1 MSTLSPESTTTTI
14 EPNVN
19 YKTRKFTDI
28 FFGILY
34 VLNFIGFVVC
44 GAIIVKNSHHK
55 YDIDAETGDR
65 TISQYYYNDA
75 LECCTPTSDSEKPSS
90 YGICYHFN
98 DLVEYDDPFQMTMDD
113 GDDQVVRQRRGRYLQ
128 AGNSRFDGDEGI
140 FDAFLEAP
148 EIIVGLL
155 GLTVGITIIWA
166 LLLRYFSKPVVFVT
180 EAVKIGALIALA
192 VYQEDQ
198 SSRIVFILLAIALAI
213 YTWFCRIKII
223 LAAKMIE
230 QSVIA
235 LSKNPAV
242 FLGGI
247 FTKLLFAGNAALFVF
262 FFSKSFDV
270 AEVEKGE
277 QFCSTDFNSGVTTCS
292 YSCHFVYPDYVE
304 DIGIYLGVSYLW
316 TIMLLASIRLSIIS
330 TIIGS
335 WHFHPSDVPSVFLS
349 IRNTIYSFGTLAL
362 SSLIAGI
369 AEKLN
374 RMINRPSCAAWCS
387 PACCVLAPLQILL
400 CFFGTCFK
408 GLIQML
414 TKYAVILHTFT
425 GNAFVPSGKDAFGI
439 LSRHFVGGF
448 VTEVSSQSVLTLASY
463 AFSFGITMLTWIW
476 IDDRFDCQSFPSN
489 AEDGN
494 STGMFILYTF
504 FVLFNLWF
512 PVLGIYI
519 MILVNRILSSENDLW
534 SGMQNLWIPPLASIF
549 VGCIAMMFFLFLSH
563 IFLDTINV
571 KFMCYAIDKENKVE
585 NESNKEFEMLLKNV
599 EGYIEATDVQPVK
612 DGWDTE
618 NGQSS
623 VPIAT
628 AIPVRGDAEQNV

>member
-1 MSTLSPESTTTTI
+1 MSTSNPESTTTPTII
-14 EPNVN
+14 EPKVN
-19 YKTRKFTDI
+19 YKQRKFTDI

-34 VLNFIGFVVC
+34 ILNFVGFIAC
-44 GAIIVKNSHHK
+44 GSIIVKNSHHK

-65 TISQYYYNDA
+65 TISEYYYDDA
-75 LECCTPTSDSEKPSS
+75 LECCTPDNDNEKPSS
-90 YGICYHFN
+90 FGICYHFN
-98 DLVEYDDPFQMTMDD
+98 ELVDDDFFQMDD
-113 GDDQVVRQRRGRYLQ
+113 GDDQAVRQRRGRYLQ
-128 AGNSRFDGDEGI
+128 AGTSRFDGDEGI

-148 EIIVGLL
+148 EIILGLL
-155 GLTVGITIIWA
+155 GLTVGITVVWA
-166 LLLRYFSKPVVFVT
+166 LLLRYFAKPIVFLT
-180 EAVKIGALIALA
+180 EAVKIAALIALA
-192 VYQEDQ
+192 VYQQEQ
-198 SSRIVFILLAIALAI
+198 SSRIIFIILAVALVV
-213 YTWFCRIKII
+213 YTYYFRVKII

-262 FFSKSFDV
+262 FFSKSFNV
-270 AEVEKGE
+270 AQVKKGE
-277 QFCSTDFNSGVTTCS
+277 QFCSTDFNSGVTSCN
-292 YSCHFVYPDYVE
+292 YSCHFDYPDYVG

-316 TIMLLASIRLSIIS
+316 TIMLLAAIRLSIIS

-335 WHFHPSDVPSVFLS
+335 WHFHPSDVPSVFLA
-349 IRNTIYSFGTLAL
+349 IRNTIYSFGTLAV

-374 RMINRPSCAAWCS
+374 RMINRPSCAAWCG
-387 PACCVLAPLQILL
+387 PAFFVLAPLQILL
-400 CFFGTCFK
+400 CFFGTCIK
-408 GLIQML
+408 SVIQML

-425 GNAFVPSGKDAFGI
+425 GNDFVSSGKDAFGI

-448 VTEVSSQSVLTLASY
+448 VTEVSSQSVLHLASY
-463 AFSFGITMLTWIW
+463 AFSYGITIICWIW

-489 AEDGN
+489 TEDGN

-504 FVLFNLWF
+504 LVLFNLWF

-519 MILVNRILSSENDLW
+519 MILVSRFLSAENTFWSSMQHLW
-534 SGMQNLWIPPLASIF
+534 VPPLASIF

-571 KFMCYAIDKENKVE
+571 KFMCYAIDKENRVE
-585 NESNKEFEMLLKNV
+585 NESNKEFEMLLKDV
-599 EGYIEATDVQPVK
+599 PGYIEATDVQPLK
-612 DGWDTE
+612 DGWAEE
-618 NGQSS
+618 NGGQPSA
-623 VPIAT
+623 PIAT
-628 AIPVRGDAEQNV
+628 AIPMGGDAEQKI